1 MNSPIGI
8 GAGREKTLQA
18 LEEQTDLAPID
29 EPDNINDLIEAVN
42 DIAVPRV
49 LSPPE
54 KTVEQIDEIY
64 TTLPETAQSHYVGDD
79 QLLWHINVA
88 RSQFND
94 WMGKRRRMAEVPS
107 PVEAGRA
114 KYPTKRAQKRSQ
126 LEEQARKELEAKLD
140 RVHSTAR
147 GAKQRALNAIGSSV
161 GEQTDQRRKERRNK
175 LREQLSA
182 GTIVKFRNPQLRVGR
197 VIRVNKKSVRV
208 QYSNP
213 RAGTTCPVTGEEEPN
228 KLEDRIQL
236 DSEYLE
242 QIDADTIKEGE
253 TLVGHREQS

>member
-54 KTVEQIDEIY
+54 KTVEQIDEIH

-114 KYPTKRAQKRSQ
+114 NYPTKRAQKRSQ

-182 GTIVKFRNPQLRVGR
+182 GTIVKFRNPKLRVGR